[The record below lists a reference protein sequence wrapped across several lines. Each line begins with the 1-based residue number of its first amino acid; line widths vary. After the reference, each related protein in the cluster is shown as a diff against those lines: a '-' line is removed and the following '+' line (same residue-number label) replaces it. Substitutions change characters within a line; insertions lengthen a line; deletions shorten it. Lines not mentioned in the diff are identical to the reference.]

1 MNTASTESSLV
12 LVIDNPEALQHGTAP
27 RHRFTPAG
35 GRIGAQDADWLL
47 RDRAGQI
54 QPLHCEIR
62 SEDGGYLV
70 IDRSGQTLL
79 NEQTRPLGLNASARL
94 RNADMLHLGPYR
106 VSVHL
111 GEEEHRLPDAS
122 RVLAQHGVEEL
133 LHRPDDY
140 QDALPVAASEAEALQ
155 SAAPSPDWAAF
166 QALGEPMSPQGELDP
181 LKALDLAGQWSPSAR
196 PDSPGFVGHRAS
208 PLAAQ
213 ADMAATSLEAVYGN
227 PLYVSGETAMS
238 GQNHNSTA
246 AKEWQ
251 QAQQTHGGN
260 AASLLAPLVEGLGAQ
275 VGALDA
281 PSAHALLHEAGQC
294 LGAAIRGLAA
304 VHAAELGAPGGRAL
318 AARTLQPIEDNPLRL
333 GQGFDDTVRAM
344 FSTERS
350 LVHLSPAAAIEES
363 LKQIQLQQRATG
375 RAISAGLTALL
386 AAFSPLQLERRFS
399 RYVPAHQRQQSSDG
413 WAWEMYGH
421 YYNEMI
427 SGRQRGF
434 DKLFWEVFEQAYDQA
449 LRAEAQ

>member
-27 RHRFTPAG
+27 RHSFTPAG
-35 GRIGAQDADWLL
+35 GSIGAQDADWLL
-47 RDRAGQI
+47 RDRAGRI

-62 SEDGGYLV
+62 FEDGGYFV
-70 IDRSGQTLL
+70 IDRSDQTLL
-79 NEQTRPLGLNASARL
+79 NGQTRPLGQSASARL
-94 RNADMLHLGPYR
+94 RNADVLHLGPYR
-106 VSVHL
+106 ISVHL
-111 GEEEHRLPDAS
+111 GEEAHRLPDAS

-140 QDALPVAASEAEALQ
+140 QDALPIAADAEALHP
-155 SAAPSPDWAAF
+155 AAPSPDWAAF
-166 QALGEPMSPQGELDP
+166 QVLAEPLSPQGELDP
-181 LKALDLAGQWSPSAR
+181 LRALDLAGQWSASAR
-196 PDSPGFVGHRAS
+196 PDVHSLAGHGAA

-213 ADMAATSLEAVYGN
+213 ADMAATSLEAVYGH

-238 GQNHNSTA
+238 GKNHHSTA
-246 AKEWQ
+246 TQEWL

-260 AASLLAPLVEGLGAQ
+260 PASLVAPLVEGLGAQ

-281 PSAHALLHEAGQC
+281 ARAHDLLHEAGQC
-294 LGAAIRGLAA
+294 LAAAIRGLAA
-304 VHAAELGAPGGRAL
+304 VHATELGAPGARAS

-344 FSTERS
+344 FSAERS
-350 LVHLSPAAAIEES
+350 LVHLSPSAAIEES
-363 LKQIQLQQRATG
+363 LQQIQLQQRASG
-375 RAISAGLTALL
+375 KAIAAGLTALL
-386 AAFSPLQLERRFS
+386 AAFSPQQLERRFS
-399 RYVPAHQRQQSSDG
+399 RYVPAHQRQQTSDG

-449 LRAEAQ
+449 LRAEEQ